1 MDLPL
6 SVPIDPMLAK
16 LTSELPTGED
26 MRYEPKWDGFRS
38 IVFRCEDELELSSRN
53 TKPLSRYFPE
63 LVDSLALALPER
75 CVVDGEIVI
84 AIDGGLDFEAL
95 LQRIHPADSRIRR
108 LAAETPASFVAF
120 DLLAEGERDLSARP
134 FAERRAELEAVL
146 AGLGPTDPVHITP
159 QTTDVALAA
168 DWLQRFE
175 GAGLDG
181 VVAKSPDL
189 PYRPGQRVMWKIKH
203 ERTADCVVAGYR
215 DHKQGG
221 IGSLVLGLYD
231 DAGGLRHVGV
241 CSGFSAKRRR
251 ELIDE
256 LAPLLLGEDDPH
268 PWREFKGSGPT
279 ASRWKSDAEL
289 AMHALSPELVCEV
302 AYDHRQG
309 DRFRHATSF
318 RRWRPDR
325 DAGSCTFE
333 QLEVPTP
340 VELAEVF
347 GASRS

>member
-6 SVPIDPMLAK
+6 SPPIDPMLAK

-26 MRYEPKWDGFRS
+26 LRYEPKWDGFRS
-38 IVFRCEDELELSSRN
+38 IVFRCDAEMELSSRN
-53 TKPLSRYFPE
+53 SRPLTRYFPE
-63 LVDSLALALPER
+63 LVDSLVAALPKR

-84 AIDGGLDFEAL
+84 ATDGGLDFEAL
-95 LQRIHPADSRIRR
+95 LQRIHPAESRIKR

-120 DLLAEGERDLSARP
+120 DLLAEGKKDLSGLP
-134 FAERRAELEAVL
+134 FKERRSRLEKIL
-146 AGLGPTDPVHITP
+146 AGHGPGDAVQVTP
-159 QTTDVALAA
+159 QTTDVKLAA
-168 DWLQRFE
+168 DWLERFE

-181 VVAKSPDL
+181 VVAKAPDL
-189 PYRPGQRVMWKIKH
+189 TYRPGQRVMWKIKH

-215 DHKQGG
+215 DHKQDGV
-221 IGSLVLGLYD
+221 GSLVLGLYD
-231 DAGGLRHVGV
+231 PSGGLRHVGV
-241 CSGFSAKRRR
+241 CSGFSAKRRK
-251 ELIDE
+251 ELVDE

-268 PWREFKGSGPT
+268 PWREFKGAGPT

-289 AMHALSPELVCEV
+289 EMHALRPSLVCEV

-325 DAGSCTFE
+325 DAESCTFD
-333 QLEVPTP
+333 QLEVVAPI
-340 VELAEVF
+340 ELAEVF
-347 GASRS
+347 GS

>member
-6 SVPIDPMLAK
+6 SPPLDPMLAR

-38 IVFRCEDELELSSRN
+38 IVFRCDEEIELSSRN
-53 TKPLSRYFPE
+53 AKPLTRYFPE
-63 LVDSLALALPER
+63 LVASLADALPKR

-84 AIDGGLDFEAL
+84 ATGGGLDFEAL
-95 LQRIHPADSRIRR
+95 LQRIHPAQSRIRR

-120 DLLAEGERDLSARP
+120 DLLAEGEADLSSAP
-134 FAERRAELEAVL
+134 FAQRRDRLEAML
-146 AGLGPTDPVHITP
+146 AGCAPGDPVQITP
-159 QTTDVALAA
+159 QTTDVSVAA
-168 DWLQRFE
+168 GWLERFE

-181 VVAKSPDL
+181 VVAKSPDIA
-189 PYRPGQRVMWKIKH
+189 YRPGQRVMWKIKH

-215 DHKQGG
+215 DHKAGG
-221 IGSLVLGLYD
+221 VGSLVLGLYD

-241 CSGFSAKRRR
+241 CSGFSAKRRE
-251 ELIDE
+251 ELVAE
-256 LAPLLLGEDDPH
+256 LAPLLLGDDDPH
-268 PWREFKGSGPT
+268 PWRASKASGPT

-289 AMHALSPELVCEV
+289 AMHALAPERVCEV

-318 RRWRPDR
+318 RRWRPER
-325 DAGSCTFE
+325 DAASCTFD
-333 QLEVPTP
+333 QLEVVTP

-347 GASRS
+347 GASRG